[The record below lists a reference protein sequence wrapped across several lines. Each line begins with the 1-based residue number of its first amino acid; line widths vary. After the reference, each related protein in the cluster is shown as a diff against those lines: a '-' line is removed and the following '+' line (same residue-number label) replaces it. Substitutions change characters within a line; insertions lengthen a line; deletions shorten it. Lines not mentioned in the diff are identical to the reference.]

1 MMLLMLKLGI
11 RCYLWQFYEDMML
24 PIPALGGCYSV
35 VFSANNT
42 GTKEL
47 RTKLDLLLMSSL
59 PLCFCRRNKSL
70 LV

>member
-24 PIPALGGCYSV
+24 PIAALEGCYSV

-42 GTKEL
+42 GTKDKV
-47 RTKLDLLLMSSL
+47 RFTS
-59 PLCFCRRNKSL
+59 N
-70 LV
+70 V